1 MESLPAEKTKI
12 LYVEDNPVNMALVK
26 RLLTVAGYEVLE
38 AGNGVEGIRVAKEEF
53 PALIIMD
60 INLPDMGGHEAST
73 KIKGMEA
80 LREIPIIALTA
91 NVLPGDRERSLTA
104 GCDGYISKPVDIKS
118 FVPEV
123 EKYLKGKRENV
134 SEEEESNYLREY
146 SSRLV
151 DSLESKVEELKGL
164 NEELEKRVEERTRE
178 LVDSNA
184 KLEERNRALRGK
196 QKIIEAS
203 QRELGELLT
212 ETSRQ
217 KLELEKTL
225 DNLGRT
231 QGQLLH
237 SEKMASIGQLAAG
250 VAHEINNPIG
260 FIASNVGILGDY
272 MEDLKG
278 LITLY
283 EQGCKGLCA
292 ESEDLFAF
300 NRDVDAFKE
309 EIDYQ
314 FIVGDTE
321 KIVDETRE
329 GTERVV
335 KIIEDLKNFSHVDQA
350 EKKHMDINLGI
361 ETTLSIVN
369 NELKYKAKLV
379 KEYGDIP
386 QVECFPQQINQVFMN
401 LLVNASQAIE
411 EQGEIRVK
419 TLSDGGKVVVRI
431 SDTGSGIAPEVM
443 NRIFDPFF
451 TTKPV
456 GKGTGLG
463 LSISY
468 EIIKKHGGHIGV
480 ESEAGKG
487 TTFSVELPATKRR
500 IEGDKT
506 QNTDR

>member
-1 MESLPAEKTKI
+1 MESISAEKIKI

-26 RLLTVAGYEVLE
+26 RLLTIAGYEVLA
-38 AGNGVEGIRVAKEEF
+38 AGNGVDGIRVAREEV

-60 INLPDMGGHEAST
+60 VNLPDMGGHEATT
-73 KIKGMEA
+73 KIKGMEG
-80 LREIPIIALTA
+80 LKDIPVVALTA
-91 NVLPGDRERSLTA
+91 NVMPGDRERSLTA
-104 GCDGYISKPVDIKS
+104 GCDGYISKPVDIKN

-123 EKYLKGKRENV
+123 EKYLRGKVENV
-134 SEEEESNYLREY
+134 SEEEESAYLREY
-146 SSRLV
+146 SRDLV
-151 DSLESKVEELKGL
+151 DSLESKVDELKGL

-184 KLEERNRALRGK
+184 KLEERNRDLREK
-196 QKIIEAS
+196 QEIIEES
-203 QRELGELLT
+203 RREVGELLT
-212 ETSRQ
+212 ETWRQ

-237 SEKMASIGQLAAG
+237 SEKMAAIGQLAAG

-283 EQGCKGLCA
+283 EKGCKEICADNEGLSVFYTDIVA
-292 ESEDLFAF
+292 Y
-300 NRDVDAFKE
+300 KE
-309 EIDYQ
+309 EIDYR
-314 FIVGDTE
+314 FIMGDTE

-369 NELKYKAKLV
+369 NELKYKATVV

-386 QVECFPQQINQVFMN
+386 LVECFPQQINQVFMN

-419 TLSDGGKVVVRI
+419 TSIEGGEVVVRI
-431 SDTGSGIAPEVM
+431 SDTGNGIAPEVM

-480 ESEAGKG
+480 ESEVGKG

-506 QNTDR
+506 QNIDR

>member
-1 MESLPAEKTKI
+1 MESISAEKTKI

-26 RLLTVAGYEVLE
+26 RLLVGAGYEVLG
-38 AGNGVEGIRVAKEEF
+38 AGNGIEGIRVAKEEI

-80 LREIPIIALTA
+80 LRDIPIIALTA

-104 GCDGYISKPVDIKS
+104 GCDGYISKPVDIKN

-123 EKYLKGKRENV
+123 EKYLRGKRENV
-134 SEEEESNYLREY
+134 SEEEESGYLREY

-178 LVDSNA
+178 LEDSNV
-184 KLEERNRALRGK
+184 KLEERNGELRKK
-196 QKIIEAS
+196 QEIIEES

-217 KLELEKTL
+217 KLELQKTL

-260 FIASNVGILGDY
+260 FIASNVGIVGDY
-272 MEDLKG
+272 IEDLKG

-283 EQGCKGLCA
+283 EEGCNSLCA
-292 ESEDLFAF
+292 ESEGLCAF
-300 NRDVDAFKE
+300 NKEVDAFKE
-309 EIDYQ
+309 EIDYR

-321 KIVDETRE
+321 KIVAETRD

-335 KIIEDLKNFSHVDQA
+335 KIIENLKNFSHVDQA

-361 ETTLSIVN
+361 ETTLNIVN
-369 NELKYKAKLV
+369 NELKYKAKV
-379 KEYGDIP
+379 IREYGEIP
-386 QVECFPQQINQVFMN
+386 QVKCFPQQINQVFMN

-411 EQGEIRVK
+411 EKGEVRVE
-419 TLSDGGKVVVRI
+419 TSIEGGKVVVRI
-431 SDTGSGIAPEVM
+431 SDTGSGIAPEAM

-480 ESEAGKG
+480 ESEVGKG
-487 TTFSVELPATKRR
+487 TTFSIELPTTIRR
-500 IEGDKT
+500 IEGDKK

>member
-1 MESLPAEKTKI
+1 MESISAEKTKI

-26 RLLTVAGYEVLE
+26 RLLVGAGYEVLE
-38 AGNGVEGIRVAKEEF
+38 AGNGGEGIKVAKEEG

-80 LREIPIIALTA
+80 LKDIPIVALTA

-123 EKYLKGKRENV
+123 EKYLKGKVENV
-134 SEEEESNYLREY
+134 SEEEESAYLREY
-146 SSRLV
+146 SRSLV

-164 NEELEKRVEERTRE
+164 NEGLEKRVAERTRE
-178 LVDSNA
+178 LETSNA
-184 KLEERNRALRGK
+184 KLEERNRELREK
-196 QKIIEAS
+196 QKIIGES
-203 QRELGELLT
+203 QREQEELIS
-212 ETSRQ
+212 EMWKQ
-217 KLELEKTL
+217 KVELEKTL

-283 EQGCKGLCA
+283 EKGCKEICADNEGLSVFYKEIVA
-292 ESEDLFAF
+292 Y
-300 NRDVDAFKE
+300 KE
-309 EIDYQ
+309 EIDYR
-314 FIVGDTE
+314 FIMGDTE

-361 ETTLSIVN
+361 ESTLSIVN

-386 QVECFPQQINQVFMN
+386 LVECFPQQINQVFMN
-401 LLVNASQAIE
+401 LLVNASQAIK

-419 TLSDGGKVVVRI
+419 TSIEGEKVVVRI
-431 SDTGSGIAPEVM
+431 SDTGNGIAPEVM

-480 ESEAGKG
+480 ESEVGKG
-487 TTFSVELPATKRR
+487 TTFSVELPARKRR
-500 IEGDKT
+500 IEGDKA

>member
-1 MESLPAEKTKI
+1 MESISAEKTKI

-26 RLLTVAGYEVLE
+26 RLLTAAGYEVLE
-38 AGNGVEGIRVAKEEF
+38 AGNGVEGIRVAKEEV
-53 PALIIMD
+53 PALILMD
-60 INLPDMGGHEAST
+60 VNLPDMGGHEAST

-80 LREIPIIALTA
+80 LRDIPIIALTA

-123 EKYLKGKRENV
+123 EKYLRGKRENV
-134 SEEEESNYLREY
+134 SREEESGYLREY
-146 SSRLV
+146 SKSLV
-151 DSLESKVEELKGL
+151 DSLELKLEELNGL
-164 NEELEKRVEERTRE
+164 NEDLEKRVEERTRE
-178 LVDSNA
+178 LEGSNA
-184 KLEERNRALRGK
+184 KLEKRNRELKGK
-196 QKIIEAS
+196 QEIIEES
-203 QRELGELLT
+203 QRELGEVLT

-272 MEDLKG
+272 IEDLKG
-278 LITLY
+278 LIILY
-283 EQGCKGLCA
+283 EKGCNALCA
-292 ESEDLFAF
+292 EGERLCVF

-309 EIDYQ
+309 EIDYS
-314 FIVGDTE
+314 FIMGDTE

-361 ETTLSIVN
+361 ETTLNIVN
-369 NELKYKAKLV
+369 NELKYKAKV
-379 KEYGDIP
+379 VREYGDIP
-386 QVECFPQQINQVFMN
+386 RVECFPQQINQVFMN
-401 LLVNASQAIE
+401 LLVNASQAIK
-411 EQGEIRVK
+411 EQGEIMVK
-419 TLSDGGKVVVRI
+419 TSIDGDKVVAMI
-431 SDTGSGIAPEVM
+431 SDTGCGIAPEEM

-480 ESEAGKG
+480 ESEVGKG
-487 TTFSVELPATKRR
+487 TTFSIELPATKRR

-506 QNTDR
+506 